1 MTEKLT
7 NTPQRE
13 DPSELEFMQEK
24 TKYGLIYLIMVLSN
38 FLLPISEKPFEPTQT
53 SAVIRAVLGANAT
66 TYFWL
71 SPVFHVITILLV
83 ASFILYGNRFGR
95 IADLFF
101 GIMLLFAGITQHIA
115 YTEEYGLTIITSNLM
130 MISIVGL
137 FWLLEVYKP
146 QNDYSIGKL
155 PLWRYW
161 VVPFGFLAYWFP
173 VDTTGGPNFSLLT
186 LVMGPYG
193 VAFCPTTPVIV
204 ALLTLAYPNVNERL
218 LTITSLGGLIIGI
231 WNMLSIFL
239 MPGYTLWL
247 LFLHIP
253 LVVVPTYGLLM
264 PRIITS

>member
-1 MTEKLT
+1 
-7 NTPQRE
+7 
-13 DPSELEFMQEK
+13 MQEK
-24 TKYGLIYLIMVLSN
+24 TKYRLIYLIMILSN
-38 FLLPISEKPFEPTQT
+38 FLLPISEKAFDPTQT
-53 SAVIRAVLGANAT
+53 SVVIGAVLGATAT

-71 SPVFHVITILLV
+71 SPVFHVATILLV
-83 ASFILYGNRFGR
+83 VSFLLYGNRFGR

-115 YTEEYGLTIITSNLM
+115 YTEDYGLTIITGNLV
-130 MISIVGL
+130 MISIVGF
-137 FWLLEVYKP
+137 FWLLEAYKP
-146 QNDYSIGKL
+146 QNDYSLGKL

-161 VVPFGFLAYWFP
+161 VVPFAVLAYWFP
-173 VDTTGGPNFSLLT
+173 VDTAGAPNFSLLT

-204 ALLTLAYPNVNERL
+204 ALLTLAYPNVNEKL

-247 LFLHIP
+247 LSLHIP
-253 LVVVPTYGLLM
+253 LVVVPSYGLLISRM
-264 PRIITS
+264 VKSEEKTQTQ